1 VVHRR
6 IVMAQTANK
15 LIALPGGTFGI
26 DASLMCPEDKR
37 YVEMITP
44 TFLIE
49 HPKGLVLFDTGY
61 SWKMAEDFD
70 AYMEDLAKLKLI
82 VDHRPFTR
90 DLVVDEQLRH
100 HGYDPAK
107 VGYVVVSHGHY
118 DHAGA
123 VGLFPEAQIFAIAGE
138 MRYAAWPDKRHV
150 NLGFKSTDIAA
161 TRAFNWT
168 EPDSDH
174 DLFGDGSVVILKT
187 PGHTPGECS
196 LKVRLKN
203 ETVMLTGDTL
213 HLRMQLK
220 TLKGTG
226 GDYNPQQ
233 AAESVKRVVDVAKAE
248 DARIWVNHDPD
259 DWAEYPHLIE

>member
-1 VVHRR
+1 
-6 IVMAQTANK
+6 MATTANK
-15 LIALPGGTFGI
+15 LIAMPGGTFGI
-26 DASLMCPEDKR
+26 DASMMAPEEHR
-37 YVEMITP
+37 YLEMVTP

-61 SWKMAEDFD
+61 SWKMAEDLH
-70 AYMEDLAKLKLI
+70 AYMEELSKLAKI

-90 DLVVDEQLRH
+90 DLVVDEQLKR
-100 HGYDPAK
+100 HGYNPAK
-107 VGYVVVSHGHY
+107 VTHVVVSHGHY
-118 DHAGA
+118 DHAGS
-123 VGLFPEAQIFAIAGE
+123 VGLFPHAQIFAMAGE
-138 MRYAAWPDKRHV
+138 MRYAAWPDARHV
-150 NLGFKSTDIAA
+150 SLGFKSTEIAA

-174 DLFGDGSVVILKT
+174 DLFGDGSIVMLKT

-213 HLRMQLK
+213 HLRIQIQ
-220 TLKGTG
+220 TLKGMG

-233 AAESVKRVVDVAKAE
+233 AGESVKRVVDAARAE

-259 DWAEYPHLIE
+259 DWAEYPHQIE

>member
-1 VVHRR
+1 
-6 IVMAQTANK
+6 MAATASK

-26 DASLMCPEDKR
+26 DASLMAPEDQR
-37 YVEMITP
+37 YLEMVTP
-44 TFLIE
+44 TFLVE

-70 AYMEDLAKLKLI
+70 AYMEELSKLKLI

-90 DLVVDEQLRH
+90 DLVVDRQLKH
-100 HGYDPAK
+100 HGYDPASITH
-107 VGYVVVSHGHY
+107 VVVSHGHY

-123 VGLFPEAQIFAIAGE
+123 VGLFPDAQIFAIAGE
-138 MRYAAWPDKRHV
+138 MRYAAWPDARHV
-150 NLGFKSTDIAA
+150 HLGFKSTDIAA
-161 TRAFNWT
+161 TRGFKWT
-168 EPDSDH
+168 EPDADH
-174 DLFGDGSVVILKT
+174 DLLGDGSIVILKT

-213 HLRMQLK
+213 HLRIQVK
-220 TLKGTG
+220 TLKGMG

-233 AAESVKRVVDVAKAE
+233 AGESVKRVVDIAKAE

-259 DWAEYPHLIE
+259 DWAEYPHEIK

>member
-1 VVHRR
+1 
-6 IVMAQTANK
+6 MAKTANK

-26 DASLMCPEDKR
+26 DASMMAPEDPR
-37 YVEMITP
+37 YLEMVTP

-70 AYMEDLAKLKLI
+70 AYMEEMSKLKLI

-90 DLVVDEQLRH
+90 DLVVDEQLKR

-123 VGLFPEAQIFAIAGE
+123 VGLFPDAQIFAIAGE
-138 MRYAAWPDKRHV
+138 MRYAAWPDARHV
-150 NLGFKSTDIAA
+150 RLGFKSTDIAA
-161 TRAFNWT
+161 TRGLNWT
-168 EPDSDH
+168 EPDADH

-196 LKVRLKN
+196 LRVRLKN

-213 HLRMQLK
+213 HLRAQIK
-220 TLKGTG
+220 TLHGMG
-226 GDYNPQQ
+226 GDYDKKQ
-233 AAESVKRVVDVAKAE
+233 AADSVKRVVEMAKA
-248 DARIWVNHDPD
+248 DSARLWINHDPD